1 MRMLGGLEGSPI
13 ANAFAEARDAV
24 RLSASNE
31 KRAMASPSQKSIR
44 FNLKRW
50 LPGLLTASTVV
61 LAVVGAALHVSV
73 SKSEPARRESA
84 GAAAVLTVESVPV
97 RTRDWPQVVAANGN
111 IAPWQEAVVA
121 AAVGGLRIT
130 DVLVDV
136 GDTVKRGQPLA
147 RFDQATLRSD
157 VAALAADEMQA
168 KAAASRA
175 TAEFARAKELHA
187 SDGISEQD
195 LLRDRTQAETTQAQL
210 AAAQARLKTR
220 EIQLEQADVT
230 APDDGVITSRS
241 VSLGAV
247 EPAGQELFRLIRRS
261 RLQWQGELSEKQL
274 SIVRAGQAV
283 RIDLPD
289 GTQALAS
296 VSHLDPR
303 ISTVT
308 RLGLVY
314 ADINSGSNARAGMFA
329 SARIELASA
338 PAHVVPAA
346 SVINRDGL
354 SVAAVLVRGN
364 AQVTVDLRHVT
375 TGRQVGNE
383 VEILSG
389 LRDGDEVVARGAAF
403 LSQGDAVLIAP
414 SRQKPSAQ
422 GWPT

>member
-1 MRMLGGLEGSPI
+1 
-13 ANAFAEARDAV
+13 
-24 RLSASNE
+24 
-31 KRAMASPSQKSIR
+31 MAPTCKNSIR
-44 FNLKRW
+44 FNVSKW
-50 LPGLLTASTVV
+50 TPGLLTASTVV
-61 LAVVGAALHVSV
+61 LAIVGAALHVSV
-73 SKSEPARRESA
+73 AKSEPAHHESA
-84 GAAAVLTVESVPV
+84 GGAAVLTVESVPV
-97 RTRDWPQVVAANGN
+97 RTRDWPEVVTANGN
-111 IAPWQEAVVA
+111 IAPWQEALVA
-121 AAVGGLRIT
+121 AAVGGLRAT

-136 GDTVKRGQPLA
+136 GDVVKRGQPLA
-147 RFDQATLRSD
+147 RFDQAGLRSD
-157 VAALAADEMQA
+157 IAALAADAMQA
-168 KAAASRA
+168 KAVASRA
-175 TAEFARAKELHA
+175 TAEFSRAKELHA

-195 LLRDRTQAETTQAQL
+195 LLRDRTQAEIAQAQL

-220 EIQLEQADVT
+220 EIELEQADIK

-241 VSLGAV
+241 VNLGSV

-261 RLQWQGELSEKQL
+261 RLQWQGELSERQL

-296 VSHLDPR
+296 ISHLDPR
-303 ISTVT
+303 ISTAT

-314 ADINSGSNARAGMFA
+314 ADINPGSNARAGMFA
-329 SARIELASA
+329 SARIELPSASA
-338 PAHVVPAA
+338 RVVPSA
-346 SVINRDGL
+346 SVISRDGINL
-354 SVAAVLVRGN
+354 AAVLVRSN

-383 VEILSG
+383 IEVLTG
-389 LRDGDEVVARGAAF
+389 LNDGDEVVARGAAF